1 MEFFDYFTRLFGM
14 DPIQLP
20 VFVRV
25 MTFIVPVVFVVF
37 FVCLIIVKVKKAIKI
52 IRHVTMGIR
61 VKEDSGL
68 SADEVRAISLG
79 ALYAYQQGGYVDV
92 MDLDVDESRLSTIL
106 SEWWDIDSRDSAIE
120 TVNYLGN
127 APSQNLLPLVYSAYN
142 ASSEDEAM
150 QIISNTITNDPE
162 ISNHPDSMN
171 IAKSMIER
179 AGNQLSNLKSQY
191 DSLVNSGI
199 ISSVRDIDR
208 LGVIAWDAGRLNF
221 VARAAM
227 QKGYL
232 TRDECQHCVDHAYE
246 MSISAGFNSWKDFA
260 NSYMLGR
267 TMWNG
272 DNNMSALAEDLLTKP
287 NSPWIR
293 FPWEEVANKNRSIS

>member
-1 MEFFDYFTRLFGM
+1 MELFDYFSRMFGM
-14 DPIQLP
+14 DPTQLP
-20 VFVRV
+20 VYLRV

-37 FVCLIIVKVKKAIKI
+37 FTCLIVSKVRKAVKL
-52 IRHVTMGIR
+52 IRHVRQGIR
-61 VKEDSGL
+61 VKEDQSL
-68 SADEVRAISLG
+68 TANEVRAIAVG
-79 ALYAYQQGGYVDV
+79 ALYAYQQGGYVDY
-92 MDLDVDESRLSTIL
+92 MEMDVDESRLSTIL
-106 SEWWDIDSRDSAIE
+106 SDWWDIDSRDSAIE

-142 ASSEDEAM
+142 ASGENEAT
-150 QIISNTITNDPE
+150 QIIRDSIINDPE
-162 ISNHPDSMN
+162 IRNNPNGME
-171 IAKSMIER
+171 IAKSAIER
-179 AGNQLSNLKSQY
+179 AENQLSNLKSQY

-199 ISSVRDIDR
+199 ISSLEDIER

-232 TRDECQHCVDHAYE
+232 TREECQHCVDHAYE
-246 MSISAGFNSWKDFA
+246 MSMSAGFNSWKDFA

-272 DNNMSALAEDLLTKP
+272 DNNMGALSEDLLTKP
-287 NSPWIR
+287 ISPWVR
-293 FPWEEVANKNRSIS
+293 FPWDKGC